1 MVMAMRVDCDVML
14 DVLPFY
20 AEGMVSETT
29 REITEAHLQQCES
42 CSKALAEIKS
52 AWELPAA
59 FGKDSVKRMKR
70 GNRRRKFQKWM
81 WMLAALSLL
90 MTILCSL
97 VVLCTVPVWMT
108 AGEAMIETE
117 ESVSNMI
124 RVIAKGDHH
133 GLATVAPST
142 AQTDQLTTAWGICYY
157 KYRLDW
163 IYKQPESTPYIA
175 FEGQT
180 LWYRGDLAAETDTLL
195 LGEADNTL
203 NTVIEAEKELGV
215 YRYGNQSLI
224 WVFRIC
230 LGTGTACLVV
240 GVLLRKKRAGSL
252 LLKAAVPL
260 LCCCVACVFVTGGRM
275 LSADDILSETGLLRR
290 YAGVAAMTALYWA
303 TVSCILGIIK

>member
-1 MVMAMRVDCDVML
+1 MKVDCDVIL
-14 DVLPFY
+14 DVLPIY
-20 AEGMVSETT
+20 AEDMVSDTT
-29 REITEAHLQQCES
+29 KRITEEHLQQCES
-42 CSKALAEIKS
+42 CRKALEDIKTGQ
-52 AWELPAA
+52 ELPAA
-59 FGKDSVKRMKR
+59 FQKGSAIRIKQ
-70 GNRRRKFQKWM
+70 GNHRRQFKKWM
-81 WMLAALSLL
+81 WVLTSISVL
-90 MTILCSL
+90 MTVFFSIA
-97 VVLCTVPVWMT
+97 VYCTVPVWMT

-117 ESVSNMI
+117 ASVSNMI
-124 RVIAKGDHH
+124 RVTANGGYH
-133 GLATVAPST
+133 GRVTVAPST
-142 AQTDQLTTAWGICYY
+142 SLTDQLTTAWGICCY

-230 LGTGTACLVV
+230 LGTGMACLVV
-240 GVLLRKKRAGSL
+240 GVLLRRKRAGSL

-260 LCCCVACVFVTGGRM
+260 LCCSAACVFVTDGKM
-275 LSADDILSETGLLRR
+275 LCTDDILSETGLLRR

-303 TVSCILGIIK
+303 TVSCILGIIKFRKH